1 MHYTLKESDKE
12 KAEGSNGAGA
22 LQQKLL
28 ESRSIVI
35 SGEINQELAQKV
47 ITQMILLQSVSN
59 DPIKLYINS
68 QGGHVE
74 AGDTIHDFIKFIRPE
89 VHVIG
94 TGWVASAGITIFLA
108 AKKEHRYSLPNTRF
122 MIHQPLGGVRGQA
135 TDIEIEAREI
145 IRMLDR
151 VNKLIAD
158 ATGQPLEK
166 VKKRYRPQLLDV
178 SGRSAGLR
186 HCGQIDYPLRRAEA
200 RLSTHAVYV
209 SGGGFALPDLHSLA
223 FYPRLTHDKAAR
235 LALFHNRACLPSQWC
250 YPWRI
255 N

>member
-1 MHYTLKESDKE
+1 MHFTQKDRDNTE
-12 KAEGSNGAGA
+12 KSEGKNGAGA

-28 ESRSIVI
+28 ESRSIII
-35 SGEINQELAQKV
+35 SGEIDQALAEKV

-74 AGDTIHDFIKFIRPE
+74 AGDTIHDFIKFIRPD

-108 AKKEHRYSLPNTRF
+108 AKKENRYALPNTRF

-166 VKKRYRPQLLDV
+166 VKKDTDRNFWMSP
-178 SGRSAGLR
+178 
-186 HCGQIDYPLRRAEA
+186 AEA
-200 RLSTHAVYV
+200 LDYGIVGKLITHYDE
-209 SGGGFALPDLHSLA
+209 LKLD
-223 FYPRLTHDKAAR
+223 
-235 LALFHNRACLPSQWC
+235 
-250 YPWRI
+250 
-255 N
+255 